1 MTPVLS
7 LGAGAEFD
15 RIRSILQRLGDR
27 AEGVGG
33 DCALIPVA
41 DGHLAVS
48 VDLSVEGTHFRTEWF
63 ALEEIGW
70 RAAAGA
76 LSDLA
81 AAGAEA
87 IGILASVGVPRE
99 APASDVT
106 SLMEGVGAAAA
117 SVGGVVLGGDLAAA
131 PSWLVDITVI
141 GRVERPV
148 TRGGARPGDGVW
160 VSGTLGAARAA
171 LDALV
176 RGSAPAPEAREA
188 FARPH
193 PRLDLGRLLSR
204 RGVTAMIDL
213 SDGLGGD
220 AGHLAAASAC
230 AIEIDLGLVPI
241 GPGVEEE
248 AARRALHPAVYAASG
263 GEDYELLFTM
273 PVAAGAEAAGELAT
287 LCGVP
292 VTRIGQVGKG
302 SGVHLRLDGRDQEIH
317 GFDHFA

>member
-1 MTPVLS
+1 MTRTLA

-15 RIRSILQRLGDR
+15 RIRSILARLGNR
-27 AEGVGG
+27 AAGVGG

-48 VDLSVEGTHFRTEWF
+48 VDLSVEGTHFRTEWLSF
-63 ALEEIGW
+63 EEIGW

-87 IGILASVGVPRE
+87 IGILASVGAPRE

-106 SLMEGVGAAAA
+106 ALMEGVGAAAA

-141 GRVERPV
+141 GRVERPI

-160 VSGTLGAARAA
+160 VSGRLGAARAA

-176 RGSAPAPEAREA
+176 RGTMPVPEAREA
-188 FARPH
+188 FAKPR
-193 PRLDLGRLLSR
+193 PRLELGRALSR

-230 AIEIDLGLVPI
+230 AVRIDLGLVPV
-241 GPGVEEE
+241 GPGVVEE
-248 AARRALHPAVYAASG
+248 ARRRSVHPAVYAASG
-263 GEDYELLFTM
+263 GEDYELLFTL
-273 PVAAGAEAAGELAT
+273 PAATGAEAAGALAS
-287 LCGVP
+287 LGGVP
-292 VTRIGQVGKG
+292 VTRIGEVGEG

>member
-1 MTPVLS
+1 MRSALA
-7 LGAGAEFD
+7 LGPGAEFD
-15 RIRSILQRLGDR
+15 RIRSILGRLGER
-27 AEGVGG
+27 AAGVGG
-33 DCALIPVA
+33 DCALIPA
-41 DGHLAVS
+41 GDGQLAVS
-48 VDLSVEGTHFRTEWF
+48 VDLSVEGTHFRTEWLS
-63 ALEEIGW
+63 LEEIGW

-87 IGILASVGVPRE
+87 VGILASIGVPRG
-99 APASDVT
+99 APASAVT
-106 SLMEGVGAAAA
+106 TLMDGVGAAAA

-131 PSWLVDITVI
+131 PTWLVDVTVI

-160 VSGTLGAARAA
+160 VSGRLGAARAA

-176 RGSAPAPEAREA
+176 RGATPDPEAREA
-188 FARPH
+188 FAKPR
-193 PRLDLGRLLSR
+193 PRLGLGRALSR
-204 RGVTAMIDL
+204 LGVTAMIDL

-241 GPGVEEE
+241 GPGVVEE
-248 AARRALHPAVYAASG
+248 AARRSDPPAVYAAAG
-263 GEDYELLFTM
+263 GEDYELLFTL
-273 PVAAGAEAAGELAT
+273 PEAASLERVRAVAT
-287 LCGVP
+287 ATGVP
-292 VTRIGQVGKG
+292 VTRIGRVGEG
-302 SGVHLRLDGRDQEIH
+302 GGVHLRLDGREQEIH